1 MNMNYKKGIAL
12 ALTVSMLGNGVL
24 ALAQGKEEVVYG
36 VLDAQGQVD
45 GLYAV
50 NIFDGGDIVD
60 YGDYASVHPL
70 NTEDEI
76 SYADGEVRFHSDAQ
90 RVYYQ
95 GNLNTRDLPW
105 LFHLSYRLDGQAV
118 TAEELAGKSGHVEI
132 ELDIRRNPDYQGEL
146 FRSHALQITGLLD
159 MEKCRN
165 ITAEGATQANVGTSR
180 QLSYIVL
187 PNTEKTIL
195 ISADATDF
203 EMDAISING
212 VQLSLDINVDD
223 SELSEQ
229 TDKIVDAG
237 AELDDGAQELL
248 DGATE
253 LAEHNAELL
262 DGAQQIVDAIFD
274 AANDTLQASEADF
287 TELGIRLHTLT
298 TENYAQEIS
307 RLQSELL
314 EKVDDYVR
322 DRADQQL
329 REMVEAAARK
339 QVVSAVEAAARQQV
353 TEEVTNAAREQVRQ
367 QVMAGGEAQVRAAVE
382 AATRQQV
389 EQQVRAQAKAQAR
402 QQIESEIRNPSE
414 ETVNAQVEQQ
424 MKSDEVQAEIRAAV
438 RAELE
443 QASATATPAPT
454 ATEAPTVT
462 PEPTVTPAPETNE
475 TPIGDAAAESTGVS
489 QPEAERGEIAWQ
501 EIFELNAAQAED
513 QFTDEQVNAIVSAC
527 MASPEV
533 QAQIDAQ
540 TDAIMASASTQAAI
554 DAETAQ
560 RMQSAEVQA
569 VIDSQTQQKI
579 NDPAIRAQ
587 AEDAVRQEIRPQVEA
602 AARQK
607 TRDAILNLSDEEVQ
621 ALVEQQLQSGAVQA
635 QIESAVAEQMASQQL
650 QDRIA
655 AEIEA
660 QMNSEAV
667 QQQID
672 AEVEAQ
678 LALGDTQAL
687 LESMIEQQMQSDV
700 VQQLIGQNVEAQMA
714 SSEVRSLID
723 QNIEAQ
729 MASDEVR
736 SRIEQEIEKQRQ
748 SREYL
753 DSVAEALEENGEN
766 GEAYRALSELREKL
780 DDVQKFYDG
789 LQDYT
794 DGVNE
799 LLDGTQEMKDGTG
812 EFRDETADI
821 NDTINEKIDNMIA
834 EKTGSNIQP
843 SSFVDPRNTN
853 VENVQFV
860 ITTPAI
866 RISSAQ
872 EEAPAEVED
881 SGILQRIRDLFK

>member
-12 ALTVSMLGNGVL
+12 ALAVSMLGNGAL

-36 VLDAQGQVD
+36 VLDAQGQVE

-105 LFHLSYRLDGQAV
+105 LFQLSCRLDRQAV

-146 FRSHALQITGLLD
+146 FKSHALQITALRD

-195 ISADATDF
+195 ISTDATDF

-212 VQLSLDINVDD
+212 VQLSLDIDVDD

-229 TDKIVDAG
+229 TDKIMDAG

-287 TELGIRLHTLT
+287 TELGIRLHTQT

-322 DRADQQL
+322 DKADQQL
-329 REMVEAAARK
+329 REMVEAAARE
-339 QVVSAVEAAARQQV
+339 QVVTAVEAAARQQV

-367 QVMAGGEAQVRAAVE
+367 QVMAGGEAQVRAVVE
-382 AATRQQV
+382 AAARQQV
-389 EQQVRAQAKAQAR
+389 EQQVTAGAEQQVRAQVEAQVR

-414 ETVNAQVEQQ
+414 EAVNAQVEQQ
-424 MKSDEVQAEIRAAV
+424 MQSDEVQ
-438 RAELE
+438 
-443 QASATATPAPT
+443 
-454 ATEAPTVT
+454 
-462 PEPTVTPAPETNE
+462 
-475 TPIGDAAAESTGVS
+475 
-489 QPEAERGEIAWQ
+489 
-501 EIFELNAAQAED
+501 
-513 QFTDEQVNAIVSAC
+513 
-527 MASPEV
+527 
-533 QAQIDAQ
+533 
-540 TDAIMASASTQAAI
+540 
-554 DAETAQ
+554 
-560 RMQSAEVQA
+560 
-569 VIDSQTQQKI
+569 K
-579 NDPAIRAQ
+579 
-587 AEDAVRQEIRPQVEA
+587 
-602 AARQK
+602 
-607 TRDAILNLSDEEVQ
+607 
-621 ALVEQQLQSGAVQA
+621 
-635 QIESAVAEQMASQQL
+635 
-650 QDRIA
+650 
-655 AEIEA
+655 
-660 QMNSEAV
+660 
-667 QQQID
+667 
-672 AEVEAQ
+672 
-678 LALGDTQAL
+678 
-687 LESMIEQQMQSDV
+687 
-700 VQQLIGQNVEAQMA
+700 LIGQNVEEQMA
-714 SSEVRSLID
+714 SSEVHSLID
-723 QNIEAQ
+723 QNIKAQ

-736 SRIEQEIEKQRQ
+736 SRIEQEIEKQCQ

-780 DDVQKFYDG
+780 DDVQEFYDS

-821 NDTINEKIDNMIA
+821 NDTINEKIDDMIA

-866 RISSAQ
+866 RISNTQ
-872 EEAPAEVED
+872 EEAPAEMEEG
-881 SGILQRIRDLFK
+881 GILQKTCELFK

>member
-36 VLDAQGQVD
+36 VLDAQGQVE

-50 NIFDGGDIVD
+50 NVFDGGDIAD

-105 LFHLSYRLDGQAV
+105 LFQLSCRLDGQAV
-118 TAEELAGKSGHVEI
+118 TAEDLAGKSGHVEI

-146 FRSHALQITGLLD
+146 FKSHALQITALLD

-237 AELDDGAQELL
+237 TEMDDGAQELL

-274 AANDTLQASEADF
+274 AANDTLQTSEADF

-329 REMVEAAARK
+329 REMVEAAAHE
-339 QVVSAVEAAARQQV
+339 QVVAAVESAARQQV
-353 TEEVTNAAREQVRQ
+353 TEEVTNAARKQVRQ
-367 QVMAGGEAQVRAAVE
+367 QVVAGGEAQVRATVE
-382 AATRQQV
+382 AAARQQV
-389 EQQVRAQAKAQAR
+389 EQQVTAGAEQQVRAQAKAQAR

-424 MKSDEVQAEIRAAV
+424 MKSDEVQ
-438 RAELE
+438 
-443 QASATATPAPT
+443 
-454 ATEAPTVT
+454 
-462 PEPTVTPAPETNE
+462 
-475 TPIGDAAAESTGVS
+475 
-489 QPEAERGEIAWQ
+489 
-501 EIFELNAAQAED
+501 
-513 QFTDEQVNAIVSAC
+513 
-527 MASPEV
+527 
-533 QAQIDAQ
+533 
-540 TDAIMASASTQAAI
+540 
-554 DAETAQ
+554 
-560 RMQSAEVQA
+560 
-569 VIDSQTQQKI
+569 K
-579 NDPAIRAQ
+579 
-587 AEDAVRQEIRPQVEA
+587 
-602 AARQK
+602 
-607 TRDAILNLSDEEVQ
+607 
-621 ALVEQQLQSGAVQA
+621 
-635 QIESAVAEQMASQQL
+635 
-650 QDRIA
+650 
-655 AEIEA
+655 
-660 QMNSEAV
+660 
-667 QQQID
+667 
-672 AEVEAQ
+672 
-678 LALGDTQAL
+678 
-687 LESMIEQQMQSDV
+687 
-700 VQQLIGQNVEAQMA
+700 LIGQNVEEQMA

-723 QNIEAQ
+723 QNIKAQ

-748 SREYL
+748 SSEYL

-843 SSFVDPRNTN
+843 FSFVDPRNTN

-866 RISSAQ
+866 RISNTQ
-872 EEAPAEVED
+872 EEVPAEVEEG
-881 SGILQRIRDLFK
+881 GILQKIRDLFK

>member
-187 PNTEKTIL
+187 PNAEKTIL
-195 ISADATDF
+195 IAADATDF

-223 SELSEQ
+223 SELSGQ

-262 DGAQQIVDAIFD
+262 DGAQQIVNTIFD

-382 AATRQQV
+382 AAARQQV
-389 EQQVRAQAKAQAR
+389 EQQVTAGAEQQVRAQAKAQAR
-402 QQIESEIRNPSE
+402 QQIESEIRSPSE

-424 MKSDEVQAEIRAAV
+424 MQSDEVQ
-438 RAELE
+438 
-443 QASATATPAPT
+443 
-454 ATEAPTVT
+454 
-462 PEPTVTPAPETNE
+462 
-475 TPIGDAAAESTGVS
+475 
-489 QPEAERGEIAWQ
+489 
-501 EIFELNAAQAED
+501 
-513 QFTDEQVNAIVSAC
+513 
-527 MASPEV
+527 
-533 QAQIDAQ
+533 
-540 TDAIMASASTQAAI
+540 
-554 DAETAQ
+554 
-560 RMQSAEVQA
+560 
-569 VIDSQTQQKI
+569 K
-579 NDPAIRAQ
+579 
-587 AEDAVRQEIRPQVEA
+587 
-602 AARQK
+602 
-607 TRDAILNLSDEEVQ
+607 
-621 ALVEQQLQSGAVQA
+621 
-635 QIESAVAEQMASQQL
+635 
-650 QDRIA
+650 
-655 AEIEA
+655 
-660 QMNSEAV
+660 
-667 QQQID
+667 
-672 AEVEAQ
+672 
-678 LALGDTQAL
+678 
-687 LESMIEQQMQSDV
+687 
-700 VQQLIGQNVEAQMA
+700 LIGQNVEAQMA

-748 SREYL
+748 SSEYL

-766 GEAYRALSELREKL
+766 GEAYRALSELRENL

-821 NDTINEKIDNMIA
+821 NDTINEKIDDMIA

-843 SSFVDPRNTN
+843 SSFVDPRNTS

-866 RISSAQ
+866 RISNTQ
-872 EEAPAEVED
+872 EEAPAEMEEG
-881 SGILQRIRDLFK
+881 GILQKIRDLFK